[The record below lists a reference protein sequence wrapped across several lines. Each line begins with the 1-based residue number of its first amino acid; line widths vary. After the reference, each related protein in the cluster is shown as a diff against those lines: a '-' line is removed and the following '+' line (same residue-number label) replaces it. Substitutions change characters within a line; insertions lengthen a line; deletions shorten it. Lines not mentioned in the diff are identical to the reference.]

1 MLKSISFIKRLE
13 ENLEINVLKKIISK
27 FYIELRINHKID
39 VYIVSNNINSINE
52 LYIEN
57 ILETELKNKNIEY
70 IFLNEKDYPSRN

>member
-57 ILETELKNKNIEY
+57 ILETELKNKNRE
-70 IFLNEKDYPSRN
+70 